1 MIDPTLPPALHAFLR
16 GIEPRA
22 CVLARA
28 QGGPALDG
36 PELVARVRLDFA
48 ARFGRLPLAE
58 WPLRYWGLLLA
69 REELAQPRGATPEHP
84 LYALGHTRRLALLLR
99 LVVGLEPPGAARVL
113 GLSETAYRALW
124 NDAEDKLAPLGVG
137 PAILMRWQEAFQAQ
151 VRAEAVAGPASGAAA
166 RPALAKRLPSM
177 PSGLP
182 KPSVLQLGLGAVV
195 FGLVGLLVVTF
206 VWPPGSADAPV
217 AAIDPT
223 PAALDTPTRAPE
235 ARNVDADLVV
245 DPDFR
250 LLTAP
255 ADEPW
260 RDDLGFLSWLTQRE
274 GVVLPA
280 PTAGPVA
287 EPLAFGDMSAEA
299 QGLLAPV
306 RGAWSA
312 LDAETRRGLIDQ
324 AAIWSAAD
332 LAGRQSLRT
341 AYIDW
346 LAQPAL
352 ERSALRAAYAAWR
365 NLDGSERE
373 ALKRAAQGLTAQSAE
388 EQAAV
393 RAEYAALDAQSQQDW
408 ATGPRLGAQL
418 PGLRPLLAF
427 VPAGE
432 QAALIAAIEALSDAD
447 RVALAERVAGM
458 GTAERAALRGK
469 VLAATPEQRSA
480 LLDAAAAR

>member
-1 MIDPTLPPALHAFLR
+1 MIDPTLPPSLHAFLR

-36 PELVARVRLDFA
+36 PALVARVRLDFA
-48 ARFGRLPLAE
+48 ARFGGLPLAE

-124 NDAEDKLAPLGVG
+124 SDAEDKLAALGVG
-137 PAILMRWQEAFQAQ
+137 PAVLMRWQEAFQAQ
-151 VRAEAVAGPASGAAA
+151 VRAEAVAAPASSAAVPAAA
-166 RPALAKRLPSM
+166 AKRAPST
-177 PSGLP
+177 PSRLP
-182 KPSVLQLGLGAVV
+182 KPSALQLGLGAVIL
-195 FGLVGLLVVTF
+195 GLVGLLVVTF
-206 VWPPGSADAPV
+206 VWPPGTADAPG
-217 AAIDPT
+217 AIDPT
-223 PAALDTPTRAPE
+223 PAVLDTPTRAAE

-260 RDDLGFLSWLTQRE
+260 RDDLGFLSWLTRRA
-274 GVVLPA
+274 GVALPA
-280 PTAGPVA
+280 PSTAPLA
-287 EPLAFGDMSAEA
+287 EPLAFSDIGAEA
-299 QGLLAPV
+299 QSLLAPV

-312 LDAETRRGLIDQ
+312 LDADTRRGLIEQ
-324 AAIWSAAD
+324 TVTWSAAD
-332 LAGRQSLRT
+332 LAGREALRT
-341 AYIDW
+341 AYADW

-352 ERSALRAAYAAWR
+352 ERSALRTAYAAWR
-365 NLDGSERE
+365 NLDASERE
-373 ALKRAAQGLTAQSAE
+373 ALKQAAQDLEARSAE
-388 EQAAV
+388 EQAAL
-393 RAEYAALDAQSQQDW
+393 RAEYALLDPQSQQDW
-408 ATGPRLGAQL
+408 AMGPRLGAQL

-432 QAALIAAIEALSDAD
+432 QAALISAIESLSDAD
-447 RVALAERVAGM
+447 RLALAERVAGM

-469 VLAATPEQRSA
+469 VLAATPDQRSA
-480 LLDAAAAR
+480 LLVAAAAR